1 MDRTKSRRGE
11 LSAAD
16 KRIQRSR
23 AAEKRSEDELKVARE
38 FKIESTVY
46 NESIPELSYR
56 RRKGEVKNT
65 VKWGQRKLALSTIQ
79 FFTLYWNPKEIP
91 KPVCVYVGAAPGYT
105 INVMKILFPDI
116 EWHLYDSAH
125 FNRKLPKEN
134 VTIYNRYFE
143 NEDIKTWTD
152 KNIFFISDIRD
163 PEYQMCF
170 SEDLIVKPSVDA
182 NGTRRKLNK
191 YDCDKVVL
199 RDMLLQQKWV
209 YEINPKAAHLKFRP
223 PWAGDRY
230 KDGKAIFPYL
240 QGHAYFQPWL
250 GPSSTETRL
259 VPVRN
264 ESGNYYSVNWDAQKF
279 EDKLF
284 YHNSMARNVYKY
296 INPYTG
302 DNSHIDGMELTDDW
316 DSLFEATI
324 LSQYLE
330 KVGSANTLENVQK
343 LSRLLTNTLNDVCPE
358 GSVARSLKDLRLGT
372 NGEEDITEPIIKV
385 SSGTIKIPIKK

>member
-1 MDRTKSRRGE
+1 MDRVKSRKGKA
-11 LSAAD
+11 SAAD
-16 KRIQRSR
+16 IRIQRAR
-23 AAEKRSEDELKVARE
+23 DVEKRSEEELRRARE
-38 FKIESTVY
+38 FKLESTVY
-46 NESIPELSYR
+46 NEAMPELTYR
-56 RRKGEVKNT
+56 SRRGEVKNT
-65 VKWGQRKLALSTIQ
+65 IKWGQRKLVLSTIQ
-79 FFTLYWNPKEIP
+79 FFTLYWDPKEIP

-105 INVMKILFPDI
+105 INIMSVLFPDI

-125 FNRKLPKEN
+125 FNRKLPKNN

-143 NEDIKTWTD
+143 NDDIKLWAD
-152 KNIFFISDIRD
+152 KDIFFISDIRD
-163 PEYQMCF
+163 PEYELCF
-170 SEDLIVKPSVDA
+170 SEDLVVKPSLEA

-209 YEINPKAAHLKFRP
+209 YEINPKFAHLKFRP

-230 KDGKAIFPYL
+230 KDKKAIFPYL
-240 QGHAYFQPWL
+240 QGHVYFQPWL

-259 VPVRN
+259 VPARN
-264 ESGNYYSVNWDAQKF
+264 EDGNYYAVNWDAQKF

-284 YHNSMARNVYKY
+284 YHNSMARNVFKY

-316 DSLFEATI
+316 DSVYEATI

-330 KVGSANTLENVQK
+330 KVGSVNSQENVQK
-343 LSRLLTNTLNDVCPE
+343 LSRLVTNSLNEVCPD
-358 GSVARSLKDLRLGT
+358 GVVARSLKDLRLGT
-372 NGEEDITEPIIKV
+372 NGVEDAEQPDIEISKGIV
-385 SSGTIKIPIKK
+385 KIPINK